1 MSDIAPIGR
10 SAAAAT
16 YATQRASTTSTPP
29 PAPTRGSDRAEFSN
43 AAQLLSKLGELPEV
57 RQDLIARVKAE
68 IDAGTYET
76 DEKIDAAIEALRED
90 LA

>member
-10 SAAAAT
+10 SAAAAS
-16 YATQRASTTSTPP
+16 YSATRAVTNNTPP

-43 AAQLLSKLGELPEV
+43 AAQLLSKIPAV
-57 RQDLIARVKAE
+57 RQDLIDRVKSE

-76 DEKIDAAIEALRED
+76 DAKLDAAIESLLED